1 MDCLRVFY
9 KFWEFFT
16 YFIYIRT
23 LTDMWCANI
32 FSPFYSLTFILPK
45 VYVEHMF
52 LITMRSTSLIFVLEI
67 MLVISKNL
75 PKPWVQ
81 KMFSSTSF
89 ELLHCILKSIIHFEL
104 FFCICVRLSNSY
116 LFPIILSSFAV
127 VYPSSI
133 EILLHL
139 RQNQLWVSVLVSVWA
154 PYYPVVC
161 AFIPPPL
168 PKGPA

>member
-1 MDCLRVFY
+1 
-9 KFWEFFT
+9 
-16 YFIYIRT
+16 
-23 LTDMWCANI
+23 MWCANI

-67 MLVISKNL
+67 MLVVSKNL

-104 FFCICVRLSNSY
+104 FFV
-116 LFPIILSSFAV
+116 FV
-127 VYPSSI
+127 
-133 EILLHL
+133 
-139 RQNQLWVSVLVSVWA
+139 
-154 PYYPVVC
+154 
-161 AFIPPPL
+161 
-168 PKGPA
+168 